1 MSLNMKGNGHTNVYH
16 NDNKWYHIWQLVR
29 EAKAAVTI
37 LTEAHPNEERKK
49 EIDSL
54 FGRVIRLE
62 YTEHPQN
69 SNAKGIAIVLNKN
82 MIETSGITTREVVP
96 GRAMILE
103 MKNVDGTP
111 LSILAVY
118 APNAPGENATFWK
131 TIQKYYEDNDVRHP
145 DVMGGDFNMVESAI
159 DRLPAHI
166 DTNGPVETMDNLKT
180 YLGLI
185 DGWRETY
192 PTTRAYTYHQT
203 EAQGGSQSRIDR
215 ILVKRDVYEH
225 TYEWDMQSVGIQT
238 DHRMVSMKMTTAA
251 APTIG
256 HGRWVWPAHLMRDK
270 ILTEYIHERG
280 MILQAQL
287 DDLERR
293 QSQGDARYIENNAQ
307 TMWMGYKIA
316 IGDKARERAKIIV
329 PKITQSIAELE
340 LRLKN
345 VLDDTEESDESRKL
359 SSAPIIE
366 ELTKLQMKRYKSNRL
381 SAQARNRLEGEII
394 GRYWSMIN
402 KKQKPRDV
410 IHRLKKEGTG
420 IDEPITYETD
430 SKRMAT
436 MARNHHN
443 KLQSE
448 RTDIPAEARQEKIET
463 VLNRTKTKTTEAQ
476 NEMLRAKLT
485 LDNVRE
491 ALKLSA
497 NNKAPGLDGIT
508 YEVWKTLDA
517 RYQTAVSLDKPAF
530 NIMKTLLRVYND
542 IETHGMIKGTGFSKS
557 WMCPLYK
564 KNDKADIAN
573 YRPISLLNTDY
584 KIFTKAL
591 TVKL

>member
-1 MSLNMKGNGHTNVYH
+1 MKGNGHTNIYH
-16 NDNKWYHIWQLVR
+16 NDNKWYNIWQLAR

-37 LTEAHPNEERKK
+37 LTEAHPSEERKK
-49 EIDSL
+49 EIDNL

-69 SNAKGIAIVLNKN
+69 PNAKGVAIVLNKN
-82 MIETSGITTREVVP
+82 MIETSNVTTREIIP
-96 GRAMILE
+96 GRAMTLE
-103 MKNVDGTP
+103 MKNVDGSP

-118 APNAPGENATFWK
+118 APNAPGENATFWGK
-131 TIQKYYEDNDVRHP
+131 IQKYYEDDLNISRP

-159 DRLPAHI
+159 DRLPARI
-166 DTNGPVETMDNLKT
+166 DTNGPVEAMDNLKT
-180 YLGLI
+180 YLGLV

-192 PTTRAYTYHQT
+192 PSTRAYTYHQT

-215 ILVKRDVYEH
+215 ILVKRSIFEH

-251 APTIG
+251 APTVG
-256 HGRWVWPAHLMRDK
+256 HGRWVWPAHLMKDK
-270 ILTEYIHERG
+270 VLTEFIHEKG
-280 MILQAQL
+280 MNLQKQL
-287 DDLERR
+287 DNLEQGRER
-293 QSQGDARYIENNAQ
+293 GDARYVENNAQ
-307 TMWMGYKIA
+307 TMWMGYKTA
-316 IGDKARERAKIIV
+316 IGDKARERAKIII
-329 PKITQSIAELE
+329 PKIVQSIAELE
-340 LRLKN
+340 LKLKN
-345 VLDDTEESDESRKL
+345 ILDDTSESDERRKL

-366 ELTKLQMKRYKSNRL
+366 ELSKLQMKRYKSNRL
-381 SAQARNRLEGEII
+381 STQARNRLEGEII

-402 KKQKPRDV
+402 KEKKPRDL
-410 IHRLKKEGTG
+410 IHRLKKESTG
-420 IDEPITYETD
+420 IDEPVTYEMD

-443 KLQSE
+443 KIQSE
-448 RTDIPAEARQEKIET
+448 RTNTPAEIRQNKIET

-476 NEMLRAKLT
+476 NEILRARLT
-485 LDNVRE
+485 LSNVRE

-517 RYQTAVSLDKPAF
+517 RYQTATSLDKPAF
-530 NIMKTLLRVYND
+530 DIMNTLLRVYND

-573 YRPISLLNTDY
+573 YRPISLMNTDY